1 MKILV
6 LNAGSSSLKY
16 QLIDMENEKVL
27 AKGNCDRIGIDNS
40 FCKHKNGD
48 KPQVEL
54 KREFKNHKDAIKMI
68 LELLVDKDNGWGC
81 IDSMEEIS
89 AVGHRV
95 VASGEYFKEPTLVT
109 DESLERMKLTFEL
122 GPLHNPHAYTGVVA
136 CREVMP
142 GTPMVLVFDTSFHL
156 TMPEEAYMY
165 NIKYE
170 DYVDYHVRRYGAHGT
185 SHKYVSGAA
194 AEYLGKDI
202 KDLNIITCHLGNGS
216 SISAVKGG
224 KCVDTSMGFTPLAGV
239 CMGTRS
245 GDIDASAVEFLAKKK
260 NMDIYEITYY
270 LNHDCGLKGLSGGY
284 SDFRDLTANRAEGG
298 EKGKRADLALKK
310 FAYDCRKYVGAYM
323 AVLGKVDCIV
333 FTAGISEW
341 NGFII
346 NDILEGLEV
355 YGIEVDKAK
364 NTDSCP
370 VPVKDIT
377 GPNGKVKILVIPT
390 NEELVIAR
398 ETRDVVSK

>member
-1 MKILV
+1 MKVLV

-16 QLIDMENEKVL
+16 QLIDMENESVL
-27 AKGNCDRIGIDNS
+27 AKGNCDRIGIDGS
-40 FCKHKNGD
+40 FCKHKKGD
-48 KPQVEL
+48 NDNIIIEKEL
-54 KREFKNHKDAIKMI
+54 KNHKDAIEVI
-68 LELLVDKDNGWGC
+68 LSLLVDKENGV
-81 IDSMEEIS
+81 IASMDEIS

-95 VASGEYFKEPTLVT
+95 VASGEYFTEPTLVT
-109 DESLERMKLTFEL
+109 DESLERMKKTFEL
-122 GPLHNPHAYTGVVA
+122 GPLHNPHAYTGVIA

-142 GTPMVLVFDTSFHL
+142 NVPMVLVFDTTFHL
-156 TMPEEAYMY
+156 TMPEKAYMY

-170 DYVDYHVRRYGAHGT
+170 DYEDFHVRRYGAHGT
-185 SHKYVSGAA
+185 SHKFVSGKA

-224 KCVDTSMGFTPLAGV
+224 ICQDTSMGFTPLAGV

-260 NMDIYEITYY
+260 GMDIYEITYY

-284 SDFRDLTANRAEGG
+284 SDFRDLRSQVEKGG
-298 EKGKRADLALKK
+298 EEGRRAQLALDK
-310 FAYDCRKYVGAYM
+310 FAYDCKKYVGAYM
-323 AVLGKVDCIV
+323 AVLGRVDCIV

-346 NDILEGLEV
+346 NDILDGMEN
-355 YGIEVDKAK
+355 YGIVVDKEK
-364 NTDSCP
+364 NTDSCST
-370 VPVKDIT
+370 PVKDIT
-377 GPNGKVKILVIPT
+377 GADSKVKILVIPT

-398 ETRDVVSK
+398 ETKDVVSR